1 MINSCA
7 ILVHVNPVL
16 PFAVVYEQN
25 SNEIK
30 FCLVKRN
37 DKNNEVGAIAGVMH
51 ADADSDQAADAQMR
65 CIDQDS
71 RGAKQ

>member
-1 MINSCA
+1 MINSSA
-7 ILVHVNPVL
+7 SLLHVNPVL
-16 PFAVVYEQN
+16 PFALVYELN

-30 FCLVKRN
+30 FCLIKRI
-37 DKNNEVGAIAGVMH
+37 DKNNDIGAIAGVMH
-51 ADADSDQAADAQMR
+51 ADADYDQAADAQMR